1 MPKTIVVALGGNAI
15 LQESDTGTAQEQ
27 YGNIQRACEHLIPI
41 IREGHRLI
49 ITHGNGPQV
58 GNLLIQQEEA
68 KGIVPAMPLDACVA
82 MTQGQIGSMIQQ
94 SLTNCLVDAGIHR
107 EVVTMVTHFS
117 VDATDPDFQAFS
129 KPIGPFVDVGTKDLY
144 EKRGYTVREIRSGSD
159 RPYRRT
165 VPSPQPLRLL
175 ERNALKLLTESG
187 SIVIA
192 AGGGGIPLLRT
203 EDDTFDTIESVID
216 KDRAGEKL
224 AESVIADIYMILT
237 DVSAVSIHYGTDKQK
252 ELGTVTESEG
262 KRYFAEGHF
271 AGGSMGPK
279 VMSCLEFIE
288 FGGDEAI
295 IAGLESA
302 SDALAGNSGTHFVS
316 DR

>member
-15 LQESDTGTAQEQ
+15 LQESDVGTVQEQ
-27 YGNIQRACEHLIPI
+27 FQNIERACEHLIPI
-41 IREGHRLI
+41 IRDGHRLI

-58 GNLLIQQEEA
+58 GNLLIQQEA
-68 KGIVPAMPLDACVA
+68 SQSIVPALPLDACVA

-94 SLTNCLVDAGIHR
+94 ALTNCLVSAGIQR

-117 VDATDPDFQAFS
+117 VDSTDPDFQEFS
-129 KPIGPFVDVGTKDLY
+129 KPVGPFFDAETKAQHLANGHIV
-144 EKRGYTVREIRSGSD
+144 KEIRPGND
-159 RPYRRT
+159 KPYRRT
-165 VPSPQPLRLL
+165 VPSPLPLRLL

-192 AGGGGIPLLRT
+192 AGGGGIPLLRLD
-203 EDDTFDTIESVID
+203 DDTFRTIEAVID

-237 DVSAVSIHYGTDKQK
+237 DVSAVSINYGTDKQE
-252 ELGTVTESEG
+252 ELSVVTASEG
-262 KRYFAEGHF
+262 KRHFENGQFAS
-271 AGGSMGPK
+271 GSMGPK

-302 SDALAGNSGTHFVS
+302 ADALAGLSGTHFVS
-316 DR
+316 DK

>member
-15 LQESDTGTAQEQ
+15 LQESDTGTVQEQ
-27 YGNIQRACEHLIPI
+27 YRNIERACEHLIPI
-41 IREGHRLI
+41 IRDGHRLI

-68 KGIVPAMPLDACVA
+68 KAIVPALPLDACVA

-94 SLTNCLVDAGIHR
+94 SLTNCLVAAEIHR

-117 VDATDPDFQAFS
+117 VDSSDPDFQVFS
-129 KPIGPFVDVGTKDLY
+129 KPVGPFIDEETKVQY
-144 EKRGYTVREIRSGSD
+144 EKRGYAVKEIRSASD

-165 VPSPQPLRLL
+165 VPSPAPLRLL

-192 AGGGGIPLLRT
+192 AGGGGIPLLRL
-203 EDDTFDTIESVID
+203 EEDTFMPIESVID

-224 AESVIADIYMILT
+224 AESVIADVYMILT
-237 DVSAVSIHYGTDKQK
+237 DVPAVSINYGTDAQE
-252 ELGTVTESEG
+252 ELTRVTASEG
-262 KRYFAEGHF
+262 QRYFDEGQF
-271 AGGSMGPK
+271 SSGSMGPK

-302 SDALAGNSGTHFVS
+302 ADALAGISGTHFVS
-316 DR
+316 DT